1 MRIVV
6 ATFGSLGDLHPVL
19 ALGAELHRR
28 GHHTGIV
35 TSEFHRERVTTAGL
49 KFYPAAPDLRPD
61 DEDLIRATMDEV
73 NGPKEVVNFMVRHL
87 PQTYADYERAVA
99 AHGGADVFI
108 TSDLAWAGI
117 ALAQKTGLRWA
128 SLVLSPV
135 SFMSPYDEC
144 VIAGAPWISRLHSLG
159 PHAYGILIAGVKALA
174 RQLGRPLNDFRA
186 GLGLPRLRNPFF
198 DDKNSP
204 ELVLAMFSPLIGER
218 RPDWPASTVV
228 TGYAFWDRDE
238 PTMTA
243 DLEPFLDAGEPP
255 VVFTLGSAAVFDP
268 GDFFVESYKAI
279 KAVGRRAVM
288 LVGMQSGR
296 MPPPDPAI
304 GVFPYEPF
312 SRLFPRSA
320 AVVHQGGSGTMGQV
334 MRAGKPMLVVP
345 YAHDQA
351 DNAFRAT
358 KLGIARSVRRK
369 AYRGDRV
376 AAALQQLLDD
386 TSVARR
392 AREIGAVVSQEHGA
406 VVAADAIERTFSSTR
421 Q

>member
-1 MRIVV
+1 MRIIL

-28 GHHTGIV
+28 GHHAGVV
-35 TSEFHRERVTTAGL
+35 TSEFHRQRVTAAGL
-49 KFYPAAPDLRPD
+49 DFYPAEPDLRPD
-61 DEDLIRATMDEV
+61 DTELIRATMDEV
-73 NGPKEVVNFMVRHL
+73 NGPREVVNFMVRHL
-87 PQTYADYERAVA
+87 PRTYADYERAVN
-99 AHGGADVFI
+99 AHGGADVLI

-117 ALAQKTGLRWA
+117 ALAQKTGIGWA

-144 VIAGAPWISRLHSLG
+144 VIAGAPWISALHALG
-159 PHAYGILIAGVKALA
+159 PRVYGVVIAGVKALA
-174 RQLGRPLNDFRA
+174 RQLAGPLNDFRA
-186 GLGLPRLRNPFF
+186 SLGLPRGRNPFF

-204 ELVLAMFSPLIGER
+204 ELVLAMFSPIIGEI
-218 RPDWPASTVV
+218 RPDWPASTIV

-243 DLEPFLDAGEPP
+243 DLVPFLDAGEPP

-268 GDFFVESYKAI
+268 GDFFVESYKAV
-279 KAVGRRAVM
+279 KAIRRRAVL
-288 LVGMQSGR
+288 LVGVQPGR
-296 MPPPDPAI
+296 MPPADPAI

-312 SRLFPRSA
+312 SRLFPRAA
-320 AVVHQGGSGTMGQV
+320 AVVHQGGSGTIGQV
-334 MRAGKPMLVVP
+334 MRSGKPMLVVP

-351 DNAFRAT
+351 DNAFRAR
-358 KLGIARSVRRK
+358 KIGIAQTVRRK

-386 TSVARR
+386 ASVAGR
-392 AREIGAVVSQEHGA
+392 ARAIGDIVSRENGA
-406 VVAADAIERTFSSTR
+406 AVAADALERAFGT
-421 Q
+421 